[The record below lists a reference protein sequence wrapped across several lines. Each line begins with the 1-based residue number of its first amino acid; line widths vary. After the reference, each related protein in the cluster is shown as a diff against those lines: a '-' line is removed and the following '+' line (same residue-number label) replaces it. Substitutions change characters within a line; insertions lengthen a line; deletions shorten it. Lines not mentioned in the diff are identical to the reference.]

1 MSSPSD
7 DQNPVESKEHSPDE
21 ECKNSALSSESP
33 RWVGQVQE
41 FFKDKQ
47 GDSVRDVFQPLREKF
62 EVFDRANNG
71 IIDKSE
77 FLEAL
82 ETSGVDVRST
92 TLREIDNLFES
103 FDIAGNGLIS
113 ISEFVTVL
121 GKPLIKNPK
130 ATVDDIFKETAKTL
144 LMQGNS
150 VDVLNR
156 QWEDICERL
165 KVDPRRGTLTFENFS
180 EMMSRECDWC
190 LTQEQLLPIFK
201 HLDMN
206 DNGKVSII
214 TMRFMVSEMV
224 DSRTEG
230 RTLMVIDL
238 LKQAMTDCQA
248 KVIRKQAE
256 TIQRLNEELR
266 EEHETLLELEKN
278 NPIRHVCS
286 PSIAGIAGQR
296 TMTPRMTPRRK
307 EVNAQ
312 SIAHA
317 FFSWPLLAI
326 LGWVT
331 VFILFILTFF
341 ASPPE
346 GDFGI
351 DLHGVIIPGL
361 VISIL
366 GVVYNITVWPIVRL
380 RHTVGTVQVSMSMT
394 FGIFSPILFALVV
407 AFLNPFWYTD
417 IDCFR
422 CTRCGTWNEAVCYAE
437 WEVSGGWQNT
447 CPCALEDESL
457 WNNAQFVPD
466 SDYPDCNTTLYK
478 SNYFEGKYDR
488 LKPCMFYSN
497 GMFMRVGFAMI
508 IATALVMG
516 ASCWGCMKDLH
527 LWVKSVSGEDHGENL
542 NPKETELS
550 TVDIYG

>member
-1 MSSPSD
+1 MNSLCDHQKPAILTEQIAD
-7 DQNPVESKEHSPDE
+7 D
-21 ECKNSALSSESP
+21 ECKNSTGSSGSP

-41 FFKDKQ
+41 FFKGSK
-47 GDSVRDVFQPLREKF
+47 GETVRDIFEPLREKF
-62 EVFDRANNG
+62 DVFDRANNG
-71 IIDKSE
+71 IIDKDE

-92 TLREIDNLFES
+92 TLNEIDGLFES

-144 LMQGNS
+144 LMKGNS

-165 KVDPRRGTLTFENFS
+165 KIDPRRGTLTFENFS
-180 EMMSRECDWC
+180 KMMSKECDWC

-201 HLDMN
+201 YLDMN
-206 DNGKVSII
+206 NNGKISII

-230 RTLMVIDL
+230 RTLMVLDL
-238 LKQAMTDCQA
+238 LKQAMTNCQA
-248 KVIRKQAE
+248 DVIMKQAQ
-256 TIQRLNEELR
+256 TIQRLNEELVK
-266 EEHETLLELEKN
+266 EHETLKELEKN
-278 NPIRHVCS
+278 NPHQHICN
-286 PSIAGIAGQR
+286 PTLESIAGHR
-296 TMTPRMTPRRK
+296 HMNLRRK
-307 EVNAQ
+307 DVNAK
-312 SIAHA
+312 SIAFA

-326 LGWVT
+326 MSWVT
-331 VFILFILTFF
+331 IFILFILTFF

-346 GDFGI
+346 GDIGI
-351 DLHGVIIPGL
+351 DLHGIIIPGL

-366 GVVYNITVWPIVRL
+366 GVAYNVMVWPIVHL
-380 RHTVGTVQVSMSMT
+380 RHTVGIIQVAISMT
-394 FGIFSPILFALVV
+394 FGISAPIFFALTV
-407 AFLNPFWYTD
+407 AFLNPFYYTD
-417 IDCFR
+417 IDCFS
-422 CTRCGTWNEAVCYAE
+422 CKRCGIWDEAVCYAE
-437 WEVSGGWQNT
+437 WEESGGWQNT
-447 CPCALEDESL
+447 CPCALQDEGL

-466 SDYPDCNTTLYK
+466 SDYPDCNTTIYK
-478 SNYFEGKYDR
+478 SNYFEGNYDR

-497 GMFMRVGFAMI
+497 GMFMKVGFGLM
-508 IATALVMG
+508 IATAFVMM

-527 LWVKSVSGEDHGENL
+527 LWVKSVSGENYEEIKNR
-542 NPKETELS
+542 KETELS
-550 TVDIYG
+550 TINLYG